1 MSQGSW
7 LNGGGERSGSGARSA
22 FPAIQNPT
30 RDEIV
35 RITLS
40 PLFLLLPP
48 ASHLAI
54 RIPTSSLTQANSWI
68 RPEPTPANAA
78 AFTCFAW
85 RRSGWLLERPKK
97 EKGGS
102 KSFLPWLTDSQM
114 KLVANR
120 TRNWGSVP
128 HAGASIVT
136 YPDGRST
143 VRDELQHASLV
154 IAKGAHARR
163 LIRGWRGV
171 HFEPVVDDAH

>member
-1 MSQGSW
+1 
-7 LNGGGERSGSGARSA
+7 
-22 FPAIQNPT
+22 
-30 RDEIV
+30 
-35 RITLS
+35 
-40 PLFLLLPP
+40 
-48 ASHLAI
+48 
-54 RIPTSSLTQANSWI
+54 
-68 RPEPTPANAA
+68 
-78 AFTCFAW
+78 
-85 RRSGWLLERPKK
+85 
-97 EKGGS
+97 
-102 KSFLPWLTDSQM
+102 M

-171 HFEPVVDDAH
+171 HFEPVEDGAHWLGSGRVEQVAALLERSLAQRRINEARCARSSFDARG